1 MRTTHQPWTPDG
13 SSAAGS
19 TTDAPV
25 LPPDVRA
32 ELARTAARVPGLQWV
47 VVDAAGPLIDVAVG
61 WADVRRQVRMTPTTT
76 QMAYSMTKTVTA
88 VAILQLVERGE
99 LTLEDGLDAFVSDT
113 PYRANSITV
122 RQLLGHTS
130 GIPAPIP
137 LRWVHPSRQG
147 EPFDESAAL
156 AQVLRRHPR
165 LRARPGA
172 RFSYS
177 NIGYWL
183 LGRIVEQVTGRPFVD
198 HIRAAIL
205 EPLGFIPEEMG
216 FTIGDAASHAT
227 GYLAK
232 YSWLNLAKGALMDR
246 NLWDGYDGHWLRLRD
261 IEPDG
266 PAFGGL
272 VGSARSFGRF
282 LTDQLRPESILLGAE
297 ARRLFQAPQALADGS
312 SIPMTLGWHVGRS
325 DGADFLFKEG
335 GGGGFHGEMRLW
347 PSRAI
352 GSVAIA
358 NDTQFDASA
367 FLSRVGRAG
376 LPGSRV

>member
-1 MRTTHQPWTPDG
+1 MRATREPPTADR
-13 SSAAGS
+13 SSPVGS
-19 TTDAPV
+19 TADDLI

-61 WADVRRQVRMTPTTT
+61 WADLRHQVPMTPTTT
-76 QMAYSMTKTVTA
+76 QMAYSMTKTITA
-88 VAILQLVERGE
+88 VAILQLIERGE
-99 LTLEDGLDAFVSDT
+99 MTLEDGLDAFVSDT
-113 PYRANSITV
+113 PYRGNSITV
-122 RQLLGHTS
+122 HQLLAHTS

-137 LRWVHPSRQG
+137 LRWVHPSRHG
-147 EPFDESAAL
+147 EPFDDSAAL
-156 AQVLRRHPR
+156 AEVLRRHPR
-165 LRARPGA
+165 LRTPPGA

-183 LGRIVEQVTGRPFVD
+183 LGRIVEQVTDRPFAD
-198 HIRAAIL
+198 HVRAAVL
-205 EPLGFIPEEMG
+205 EPLGTVPGEMA

-246 NLWDGYDGHWLRLRD
+246 SLWDGYDGPWLRLRD

-297 ARRLFQAPQALADGS
+297 ARRLLQAPQALADGG

-325 DGADFLFKEG
+325 EGAEFLFKEG
-335 GGGGFHGEMRLW
+335 GGGGFHGEMRLY
-347 PSRAI
+347 PSRAL

-367 FLSRVGRAG
+367 FLSRVDRVG
-376 LPGSRV
+376 LPGS